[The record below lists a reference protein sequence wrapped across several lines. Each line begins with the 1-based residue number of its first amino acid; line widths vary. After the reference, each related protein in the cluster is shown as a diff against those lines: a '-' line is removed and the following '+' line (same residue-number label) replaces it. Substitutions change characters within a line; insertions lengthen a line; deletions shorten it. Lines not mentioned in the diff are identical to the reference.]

1 MVWSCLARIISFTRG
16 FAGRATC
23 SRMKSHEGELVK
35 EISKLHAMVLE
46 LRSGFSRALLE
57 LNQIQ
62 LGDTELQNQ
71 LEEAR
76 HGCNKRTL
84 HLETLVLTFKEE
96 LEEIRCQIR
105 QLCDEQVKSE
115 QANGNTGAQRVSAH
129 SCAGVKNVSSSTNG
143 IKDVNELKIAPPL
156 CTTGG
161 ALLLHCYLQG
171 LWAGHNSGE
180 VCSHFSLRVEGASSC
195 TQTGRYQC
203 VSISLLKS
211 EWDYSSKLTLLQEK
225 YRNPTSSHTE
235 THKVFFRHV
244 DEMLQRHL
252 LFRNSLQEKLYTDEQ
267 KPVVGDVFLKLTTQ
281 DNSALC
287 DAYLGYTAALA
298 TILTTEFSR
307 DPSEK
312 PHNAKEEREKFRLL
326 SLLLA
331 PVTRL
336 HNYLNTVQALL
347 NCSSSEHLDWRS
359 LHSSNQVLH
368 NLYTRCHMI
377 LERTGR
383 WRERA
388 GQPDEVEESVN
399 GLSSRCCAESQEC
412 VRSAFTKYR
421 ANGLQ
426 RETHHLTAPRPQL
439 TPAGILRNSR
449 ECLYEPLPAAG
460 WTESSMWD
468 FRPVPARR
476 PQKTFLNLGAPG
488 DLSAAVPTLK
498 SPSGLAERLCGSP
511 GLDGRVCRPDAY
523 ALPQR
528 IDDAD
533 TDADVGDTSVF
544 DYSSVTT
551 CSPDDTLE
559 LRRQDEDEEEDE
571 EEDSEIPV
579 LLKPSYTHTYTGGGL
594 QKQGS
599 VCTRWQIPRA
609 APLPP
614 AVCVTGTGRRA
625 DQHRRKIPTGA
636 FRPIWDAPFKQGD
649 GATAKENIVSFSSTN
664 QIINPQRRTDSSR
677 SVHRSVCG
685 GEGDR
690 LWNDSDDSEGP
701 CSNV

>member
-1 MVWSCLARIISFTRG
+1 M
-16 FAGRATC
+16 
-23 SRMKSHEGELVK
+23 MKSQEGELMR
-35 EISKLHAMVLE
+35 EISKLQMMVLE

-71 LEEAR
+71 LEETR

-84 HLETLVLTFKEE
+84 HLETLVLTLKEE

-115 QANGNTGAQRVSAH
+115 QTSSNTGVLSD
-129 SCAGVKNVSSSTNG
+129 SVPGCSGVKDPSSSTNG
-143 IKDVNELKIAPPL
+143 TKNDNEVTVAPPL
-156 CTTGG
+156 CTVGG

-180 VCSHFSLRVEGASSC
+180 VFLHVRHGGDGAPSC
-195 TQTGRYQC
+195 TQTGKLQR
-203 VSISLLKS
+203 VRVSLLKS
-211 EWDYSSKLTLLQEK
+211 EWDYISKLNLLHEK
-225 YRNPTSSHTE
+225 YRTPSSSHTE
-235 THKVFFRHV
+235 THKVFVRHAN
-244 DEMLQRHL
+244 EMLQRHL
-252 LFRNSLQEKLYTDEQ
+252 LFKNSLQEKLSNDEQ
-267 KPVVGDVFLKLTTQ
+267 NRALGDAFLKLTTHN
-281 DNSALC
+281 NSAFC
-287 DAYLGYTAALA
+287 DAYLGYTGALA
-298 TILTTEFSR
+298 AILTTEFSR
-307 DPSEK
+307 DPTDKAHITQDEG
-312 PHNAKEEREKFRLL
+312 EKFRLL

-336 HNYLNTVQALL
+336 HTYLNTLQVLL
-347 NCSSSEHLDWRS
+347 SCSSGEHSDWRS

-368 NLYTRCHMI
+368 NLYTRCHMT

-383 WRERA
+383 WTDGTGHSNEWA
-388 GQPDEVEESVN
+388 DPAN
-399 GLSSRCCAESQEC
+399 GLSSRCCESPEC
-412 VRSAFTKYR
+412 ARSAFTKYR
-421 ANGLQ
+421 ANGHQ
-426 RETHHLTAPRPQL
+426 RELHYLTVPRPL
-439 TPAGILRNSR
+439 VTPAGILRNSR
-449 ECLYEPLPAAG
+449 ERLCEPQPPAG
-460 WTESSMWD
+460 WTESCKWD
-468 FRPVPARR
+468 SSAVECCPIPARH
-476 PQKTFLNLGAPG
+476 PQNLFLNPGAPG
-488 DLSAAVPTLK
+488 ELSASIPTLK

-511 GLDGRVCRPDAY
+511 GPDGRVCRSDNY

-559 LRRQDEDEEEDE
+559 LRGRDEDEEEDE

-579 LLKPSYTHTYTGGGL
+579 LLKPSYAHTHTHPGGAL
-594 QKQGS
+594 QREGS

-614 AVCVTGTGRRA
+614 EVCVSGLWTARRTA
-625 DQHRRKIPTGA
+625 KHRRKIPSGG

-649 GATAKENIVSFSSTN
+649 GPPAKENTVSFSSTN
-664 QIINPQRRTDSSR
+664 QIINPQRTTDSSSR
-677 SVHRSVCG
+677 SAYRSARG
-685 GEGDR
+685 GEEVS